1 MIVTTTPSVE
11 GYRITGYYG
20 IVFGEVITGIN
31 FLRDFGAGIRNIV
44 GGRSEGYEQELL
56 QARNEA
62 LQELEQRAASM
73 GAHAVVGVDMDYE
86 VLGQGNM
93 LMVTASGTAVTLEQA
108 SGADAMGA
116 ARRNAGHAGGARDAK
131 RAPRRAPSAFKREA
145 YFALEDVR
153 RGNAVARIVGIAL
166 FALIVANAILVF
178 AETQP
183 GIPAGVSAALLA
195 FGLASSVCFARMRYA
210 LSPMGII
217 DLLAFAPGLLVLFV
231 PVSSSMLNAARI
243 IRLVR
248 LIKLSRYM
256 RGLRSIARV
265 FRKRRPEIVAA
276 FMVLALLTVTASVL
290 MYEIEHPVQPEKF
303 DSVFT
308 GMYWAMTT
316 ITTTGYGDLVP
327 VTAAGR
333 LVGFC
338 TMLLSIGVVAI
349 PAGIFSAGFVSE
361 FRAQDARDRLD
372 ADALQGGFDERAA
385 EGGPAEGG
393 EADRDA

>member
-1 MIVTTTPSVE
+1 
-11 GYRITGYYG
+11 
-20 IVFGEVITGIN
+20 
-31 FLRDFGAGIRNIV
+31 
-44 GGRSEGYEQELL
+44 
-56 QARNEA
+56 
-62 LQELEQRAASM
+62 
-73 GAHAVVGVDMDYE
+73 
-86 VLGQGNM
+86 
-93 LMVTASGTAVTLEQA
+93 
-108 SGADAMGA
+108 
-116 ARRNAGHAGGARDAK
+116 
-131 RAPRRAPSAFKREA
+131 
-145 YFALEDVR
+145 
-153 RGNAVARIVGIAL
+153 
-166 FALIVANAILVF
+166 
-178 AETQP
+178 
-183 GIPAGVSAALLA
+183 
-195 FGLASSVCFARMRYA
+195 
-210 LSPMGII
+210 
-217 DLLAFAPGLLVLFV
+217 
-231 PVSSSMLNAARI
+231 
-243 IRLVR
+243 
-248 LIKLSRYM
+248 
-256 RGLRSIARV
+256 
-265 FRKRRPEIVAA
+265 
-276 FMVLALLTVTASVL
+276 